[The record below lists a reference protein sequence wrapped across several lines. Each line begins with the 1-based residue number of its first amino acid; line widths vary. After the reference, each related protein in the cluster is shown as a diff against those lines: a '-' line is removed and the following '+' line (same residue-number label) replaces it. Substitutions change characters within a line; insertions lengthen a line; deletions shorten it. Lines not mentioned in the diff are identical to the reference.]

1 METKT
6 LLSPTPRFHA
16 IPRPRCGR
24 CLDQPPPESHTNLLQ
39 PETQLGLSPWCS
51 ICAHGGKAIT
61 DVTPVVVSHDQDG
74 PRLQILHLNF
84 DLMPIRRAPCS
95 TPHSEFLTDLI
106 TSAHRLLP
114 SGGPTV
120 RPSSIPL

>member
-61 DVTPVVVSHDQDG
+61 DVTPVFVTHDQDG
-74 PRLQILHLNF
+74 RRLQILHLNF
-84 DLMPIRRAPCS
+84 DLMSIRRSPCS
-95 TPHSEFLTDLI
+95 TPHSESLTDLI

-114 SGGPTV
+114 SGGPSV
-120 RPSSIPL
+120 RP